1 MLTRILL
8 GLYHVAA
15 VIFVVVTNALSCHCQ
30 AAVQI
35 TTSQTNSVCDLSSN
49 DVGPSIGGSIAESIG
64 FPWLMT
70 LIGIVD
76 IFFAPLCLFLRN
88 PPGQEEKIVSYKT
101 HFNTVSDVIYCTTSN
116 SIFHIAFLLL

>member
-1 MLTRILL
+1 MVIIQKLPVILL
-8 GLYHVAA
+8 GLYHVST
-15 VIFVVVTNALSCHCQ
+15 VIFFCCYQCSASCQCQ
-30 AAVQI
+30 VKSDSL
-35 TTSQTNSVCDLSSN
+35 SQTNSVCDLSSN

-101 HFNTVSDVIYCTTSN
+101 HFSTV
-116 SIFHIAFLLL
+116 F